1 MIYSLFRRTERWAP
15 AIMGENGKPLFTA
28 ELALELA
35 KLHLSRLEDESG
47 ATREPTSGRLKQ
59 ILQSPEL
66 RLAYQLVPEII
77 AEYALRK
84 LSAPKAFDY
93 VLSDRH
99 GRAYTFNVARHPIVR
114 PVHDALA
121 RQLLPAFTV
130 ETVGK
135 ASSYAAA
142 VSNALNAGEK
152 LENLSVCV
160 APTGLGLHQDKLEI
174 KQDCRI

>member
-15 AIMGENGKPLFTA
+15 ATTGEHGEPLFTP
-28 ELALELA
+28 EFALELTR
-35 KLHLSRLEDESG
+35 LHLSGLGDESG
-47 ATREPTSGRLKQ
+47 AASEATPDRLKQ
-59 ILQSPEL
+59 VLQSPEL
-66 RLAYQLVPEII
+66 LLAYELVPEII
-77 AEYALRK
+77 AEYSLRK

-99 GRAYTFNVARHPIVR
+99 GRAYAFNVARHPVVR

-135 ASSYAAA
+135 ASSYAAT
-142 VSNALNAGEK
+142 VSSALNAGQQ

-160 APTGLGLHQDKLEI
+160 APIGLGLHRDKLEI
-174 KQDCRI
+174 K